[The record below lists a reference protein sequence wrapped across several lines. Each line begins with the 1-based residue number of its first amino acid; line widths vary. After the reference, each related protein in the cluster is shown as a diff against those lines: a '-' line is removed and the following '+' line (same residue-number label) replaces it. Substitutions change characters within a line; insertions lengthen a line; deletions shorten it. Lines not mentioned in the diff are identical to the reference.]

1 MSRRTLYFILLGI
14 VVVAC
19 GVAAVMYFTRGSHI
33 RVEGAIQQ
41 YRTLPVEDNAS
52 LAFLDFRITNPA
64 DYPFVV
70 KKVTVTITTQ
80 DGQKLAGENI
90 AEIDARRIFEFY
102 TNLGQKYNETLL
114 ARERIPPKATWDR
127 MIGVR
132 VEAPEAKI
140 RQPKEV
146 RLRIDDVDG
155 AFSELVRG
163 AR

>member
-1 MSRRTLYFILLGI
+1 
-14 VVVAC
+14 
-19 GVAAVMYFTRGSHI
+19 MYFTRGSHI

-41 YRTLPVEDNAS
+41 YRTLAVEDYAS

-70 KKVTVTITTQ
+70 KKVTVTITTE
-80 DGQKLAGENI
+80 DGQRLTGENI

-102 TNLGQKYNETLL
+102 TSLGQKFNETLL

-140 RQPKEV
+140 RQPREV

-155 AFSELVRG
+155 AFSELVRKV
-163 AR
+163 R